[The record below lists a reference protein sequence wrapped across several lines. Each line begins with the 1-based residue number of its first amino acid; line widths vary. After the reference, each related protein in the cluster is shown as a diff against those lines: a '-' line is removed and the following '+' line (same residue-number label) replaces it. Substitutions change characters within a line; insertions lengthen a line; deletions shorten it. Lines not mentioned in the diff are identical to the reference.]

1 MSLYDWMQEKVFHT
15 YETWRLKS
23 SIYNR
28 TGFHIVAIE
37 KQLRAMRDGVNMY
50 VELYPPHA
58 IQGCTCMKAM
68 HGRQRG
74 RVNLMLVMD
83 GKTYGITDLS
93 SDDAAVMM
101 RSFVK
106 HAVLPPADAY
116 VDMHETG
123 SAEKKEAFTAV
134 WQSYCSTMMR
144 RHSADE

>member
-1 MSLYDWMQEKVFHT
+1 
-15 YETWRLKS
+15 
-23 SIYNR
+23 
-28 TGFHIVAIE
+28 
-37 KQLRAMRDGVNMY
+37 
-50 VELYPPHA
+50 
-58 IQGCTCMKAM
+58 
-68 HGRQRG
+68 
-74 RVNLMLVMD
+74 MLVMD
-83 GKTYGITDLS
+83 GKTYGINDLS

-134 WQSYCSTMMR
+134 WQSYCSAMMR